1 MAGDKKNKKIV
12 LSTISWI
19 TSALLLAVV
28 ILIISGFQVPLFFGA
43 FLISLLRILIAYA
56 IAVLLG
62 MIVAFLFWKI
72 QFLKKFFVPIL
83 EGMQSFPA
91 LLLLPLAAIWFGFNN
106 FAIIFFLVFLIIWPI
121 IFSAYSSLESMPR
134 DWQEAA
140 KVFGATGIK
149 KILYLILPT
158 MFPGI
163 ITGSVIGWGS
173 GWNAIVAAE
182 ILTAADI
189 AIRPGIGAG
198 LWELAKSGRPTWVL
212 LSGVAV
218 FLIIIIIFNKF
229 IWKPLLNKAEL
240 FTD

>member
-1 MAGDKKNKKIV
+1 MATNVKKKIT
-12 LSTISWI
+12 LSFISWI
-19 TSALLLAVV
+19 TSALLLVV
-28 ILIISGFQVPLFFGA
+28 IILVSAGFQVPLFFGA
-43 FLISLLRILIAYA
+43 FFVSLLRILAAYIVA
-56 IAVLLG
+56 TLIGA
-62 MIVAFLFWKI
+62 IVAFLFWKI
-72 QFLKKFFVPIL
+72 KFLKKFFVPIL

-121 IFSAYSSLESMPR
+121 IFSTFTSLESMPR

-182 ILTAADI
+182 ILTAADKTI
-189 AIRPGIGAG
+189 QPGIGAG
-198 LWELAKSGRPTWVL
+198 LWGLAKSGSPIWVL
-212 LSGVAV
+212 LSGIMA

-229 IWKPLLNKAEL
+229 IWRPLLDKAEL
-240 FTD
+240 FTE

>member
-1 MAGDKKNKKIV
+1 MVSGKKNKKIV

-28 ILIISGFQVPLFFGA
+28 ILVVSGFQVPLFFGA

-62 MIVAFLFWKI
+62 MAIAFLFWKI

-91 LLLLPLAAIWFGFNN
+91 LLLLPLAAMWFGFNN

-121 IFSAYSSLESMPR
+121 IFSAYSSLESTPR

-149 KILYLILPT
+149 KMFYLIFTYNVSRDNHWLCYWMGERLECHCRRRNFNCRGYYYQT
-158 MFPGI
+158 WYWRGAMGV
-163 ITGSVIGWGS
+163 GKIGQTD
-173 GWNAIVAAE
+173 
-182 ILTAADI
+182 L
-189 AIRPGIGAG
+189 GAFVWHRG
-198 LWELAKSGRPTWVL
+198 
-212 LSGVAV
+212 
-218 FLIIIIIFNKF
+218 IFNHYNN
-229 IWKPLLNKAEL
+229 I
-240 FTD
+240 

>member
-1 MAGDKKNKKIV
+1 MGNNRKKIKLAAV
-12 LSTISWI
+12 SWI
-19 TSALLLAVV
+19 TSVLLLAVI

-43 FLISLLRILIAYA
+43 FLVSLLRILVAYVV
-56 IAVLLG
+56 AVMLG
-62 MIVAFLFWKI
+62 VVVAFLFWKI

-91 LLLLPLAAIWFGFNN
+91 LLLLPLAAMWFGFNN

-121 IFSAYSSLESMPR
+121 IFSAYTALESMPR

-149 KILYLILPT
+149 KIIYLILPT

-163 ITGSVIGWGS
+163 VTGSVIGWGS

-189 AIRPGIGAG
+189 SIRPGIGTG
-198 LWELAKSGRPTWVL
+198 LWELAKSDKPAWVL
-212 LSGVAV
+212 LSGIAV
-218 FLIIIIIFNKF
+218 FLIIIITFNKF
-229 IWKPLLNKAEL
+229 IWRPLLNKAEL

>member
-1 MAGDKKNKKIV
+1 MVVTSSKKKII
-12 LSTISWI
+12 LPIISWI
-19 TSALLLAVV
+19 TSALLLAMV
-28 ILIISGFQVPLFFGA
+28 ILIIAGFQVPLFFGA
-43 FLISLLRILIAYA
+43 FFVSLLRILVAY
-56 IAVLLG
+56 IVAVLLG
-62 MIVAFLFWKI
+62 IIVAFLFWKI

-91 LLLLPLAAIWFGFNN
+91 LLLLPLAAMWFGFNN

-163 ITGSVIGWGS
+163 ITGSVIGWGL

-189 AIRPGIGAG
+189 SIRPGIGAG
-198 LWELAKSGRPTWVL
+198 LWDLAKSGRSVWVL
-212 LSGVAV
+212 LSSIVV

-229 IWKPLLNKAEL
+229 IWRPLLNKAEL